1 MGIYSS
7 RLYTNPNDM
16 NELNDLSRLSTEGSE
31 LSQPLEHNLDT
42 PLGFENSQSELG
54 EQQSGWSDDV
64 ILSPEELDRPIM
76 DDVIPEGLTND
87 QKAELQER
95 TGWSDDITD
104 FIASLDEAAVY
115 ENANLQEVN
124 GNLERTDIEWN
135 APIPV
140 DRIDRMRTLY
150 GDEVANRWT
159 GKTNMDLIQEGR
171 APYGPDGELV
181 NLHHIG
187 QHAFSPL
194 AELTYTEHKQFDGI
208 LHDKTNASEIDRP
221 VFRSERHQYW
231 QSRYDSLTNN

>member
-16 NELNDLSRLSTEGSE
+16 NELNELSRLSTYGSE
-31 LSQPLEHNLDT
+31 LLQPIEHNLDT
-42 PLGFENSQSELG
+42 PLGFEDSQSEIG
-54 EQQSGWSDDV
+54 EYNSGWSDDV
-64 ILSPEELDRPIM
+64 ILSPEELNRPIM
-76 DDVIPEGLTND
+76 DDVATEGLADD

-104 FIASLDEAAVY
+104 FIESTDEAAVY
-115 ENANLQEVN
+115 ENAKLQEVN
-124 GNLERTDIEWN
+124 GNLERTDIDWN
-135 APIPV
+135 ATIPE

-150 GDEVANRWT
+150 GDEVANRWA

-171 APYGPDGELV
+171 APYGPDGERI

-194 AELTYTEHKQFDGI
+194 AELTNTEHKQFDGV

-221 VFRSERHQYW
+221 VFRTERQAYW